1 MFIGD
6 KKSDFFFSHLSQYRV
21 EDKNGKII
29 GRPGDALFL
38 LKDLS
43 IDSLILFG
51 GLLEEKLEDLHLKEN
66 IDPIVPVSVIKTVDQ
81 KKKKITLNVGREELS
96 ATDDNY
102 KAPAGK
108 IQYLKLK
115 KLPIFEKE
123 NERIGRVIDIH
134 YRTDGKYSF
143 IVGGSALE
151 EFLEKIRVIPDKDL
165 IVPSTSI
172 TEISDKIAIKLS
184 KIDLITTLEDPNLN
198 PEDILKSNKVGFVS
212 KDVNY
217 IAATRIGYGSQK

>member
-184 KIDLITTLEDPNLN
+184 KIDLITT
-198 PEDILKSNKVGFVS
+198 
-212 KDVNY
+212 
-217 IAATRIGYGSQK
+217 